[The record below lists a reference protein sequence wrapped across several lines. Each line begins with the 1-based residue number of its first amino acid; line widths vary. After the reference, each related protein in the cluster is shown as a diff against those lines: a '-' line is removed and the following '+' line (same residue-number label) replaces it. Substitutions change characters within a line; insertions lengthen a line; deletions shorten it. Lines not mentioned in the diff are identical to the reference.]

1 MKKLTAGILASL
13 IGLVSANSA
22 DAAVASKAYVDG
34 AIETLDAAQVGTNA
48 VTSFVKTVSETD
60 GKISATAGDLSEVII
75 SGTNV
80 TVTPNAAGQL
90 VIDGH
95 AADGNT
101 QYTFTDG
108 EGVKFTGTYDEASDT
123 YTYKADA
130 VLQAGSEN
138 VTIGKSADGKAVT
151 ITVAEQDIAS
161 YTFAN
166 TATVNLEKTED
177 ENGNF
182 TVTATGLYT
191 GDKDVTVAADGKIS
205 TDYSK
210 GTDVRNNTGE
220 DWYVLMRKSN
230 GQGGYEYSWENI
242 DRSYDAGDW
251 DVAHNE
257 GTQPAQQ

>member
-34 AIETLDAAQVGTNA
+34 AIETLDAAKVGTDA

-60 GKISATAGDLSEVII
+60 GKISATAGDLADVVI
-75 SGTNV
+75 GGNNV
-80 TVTPNAAGQL
+80 TVTKNATGQL
-90 VIDGH
+90 VVDGH

-130 VLQAGSEN
+130 VLQPGSEN

-161 YTFAN
+161 YTFN
-166 TATVNLEKTED
+166 DTTTVNLEKAED
-177 ENGNF
+177 GNGNF
-182 TVTATGLYT
+182 TVTATGLYEGGTNVTITDNVISAKDTTLNDYTAT
-191 GDKDVTVAADGKIS
+191 GDTGIQVLTRKLAADGVSYEYMWETIDR
-205 TDYSK
+205 DYS
-210 GTDVRNNTGE
+210 E
-220 DWYVLMRKSN
+220 
-230 GQGGYEYSWENI
+230 
-242 DRSYDAGDW
+242 
-251 DVAHNE
+251 
-257 GTQPAQQ
+257 TQPAQQ